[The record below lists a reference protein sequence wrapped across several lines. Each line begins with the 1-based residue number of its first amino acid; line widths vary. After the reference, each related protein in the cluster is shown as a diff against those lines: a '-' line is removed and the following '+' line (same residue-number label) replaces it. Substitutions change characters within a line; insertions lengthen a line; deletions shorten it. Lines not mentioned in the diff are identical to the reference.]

1 MLDLG
6 PNSRQSLSAVR
17 VALDGKLKGLTAAQ
31 ATALSTELF
40 SILSTLQ
47 SSGALRRAM
56 TDPAHDHNAKG
67 ALVKDLF
74 KNLSVGVQDLLV
86 DAVALRWS
94 QTTDIVDAIEQIA
107 VEAEATAA
115 NQEGSL
121 DRVEEE
127 LYAFLKVLVANNDL
141 RQALNNSN
149 DSGEHKAELIRS
161 IFGGKYQTSTVRL
174 LEQLVKVLHRRS
186 IELATYAFIDGV
198 GARHNR
204 LRAVVRSRVALTDS
218 QKQKLVDTLSK
229 QMGQPVHVSV
239 EIDASVIGGVEVR
252 FDDEVI
258 DGTISHRLAEA
269 GRALVSKAV

>member
-6 PNSRQSLSAVR
+6 PNSRQSLTAVR
-17 VALDGKLKGLTAAQ
+17 NVLDGKLKGLSAAQ
-31 ATALSTELF
+31 ATALSAELF
-40 SILSTLQ
+40 SVLNTLQ
-47 SSGALRRAM
+47 SSGALRRAV
-56 TDPAHDHNAKG
+56 TDPAHDHNAKA

-74 KNLSVGVQDLLV
+74 KSLSPSVQDLLV

-94 QTTDIVDAIEQIA
+94 QTSDVVDAIEQVA

-121 DRVEEE
+121 DTVEEE
-127 LYAFLKVLVANNDL
+127 LYGFLKVLVANNDL

-149 DSGEHKAELIRS
+149 DEGTHKAELIRT
-161 IFGGKYQTSTVRL
+161 IFGGKYQAATVRL
-174 LEQLVKVLHRRS
+174 LEQLVKVLNRRS

-204 LRAVVRSRVALTDS
+204 LRAVVRSRVALTDG

-229 QMGQPVHVSV
+229 QMGQPVHISV

-269 GRALVSKAV
+269 GRALVG

>member
-6 PNSRQSLSAVR
+6 PNSRQSLTAVR
-17 VALDGKLKGLTAAQ
+17 NVLDGKLKGLSAAQ
-31 ATALSTELF
+31 ATALSAELF
-40 SILSTLQ
+40 SVLNTLQ
-47 SSGALRRAM
+47 SSGALRRAV
-56 TDPAHDHNAKG
+56 TDPAHDHNAKA

-74 KNLSVGVQDLLV
+74 KSLSPSVQDLLV

-94 QTTDIVDAIEQIA
+94 QTSDVVDAIEQVA

-121 DRVEEE
+121 DTVEEE
-127 LYAFLKVLVANNDL
+127 LYGFLKVLVANNDL

-149 DSGEHKAELIRS
+149 DEGTHKAELIRA
-161 IFGGKYQTSTVRL
+161 IFGGKYQTATVRL
-174 LEQLVKVLHRRS
+174 LEQLVKVLNRRS

-204 LRAVVRSRVALTDS
+204 LRAVVRSRVALTDG

-229 QMGQPVHVSV
+229 QMGQPVHISV

-269 GRALVSKAV
+269 GRALVG